1 MDVRVLG
8 ATVEYTNSVDESKY
22 KMFSSNHPI
31 FGFNRPQ
38 ELFVIDGMVNV
49 SATLSITVENLGT
62 NPSGVVDV
70 NVVLLH
76 DEYTYFEISNTTVQM
91 ASLAGGAENTVTVN
105 IVPSYAGNHTLQ
117 ITSTSTV
124 SDDNLGNDVRNQPF
138 TVGYEY
144 FNCDSST
151 AWTLG
156 SGWQISTDTFI
167 SQGRSCHA
175 GNGQSSNY
183 NNNALASMTTPVM
196 DLSDAIPNPSRT
208 SGLSFFY
215 TGSTEANDKLTILG
229 RIRLVLGPK
238 LVLFRYH

>member
-1 MDVRVLG
+1 MRIAAVALVLVFMLGTLGSTVPSALEKPTIMRNPSSGVDVRVLG
-8 ATVEYTNSVDESKY
+8 ATVEYTNSVDESRY

-76 DEYTYFEISNTTVQM
+76 DEYTYFEISNSTVQM

-124 SDDNLGNDVRNQPF
+124 
-138 TVGYEY
+138 
-144 FNCDSST
+144 
-151 AWTLG
+151 
-156 SGWQISTDTFI
+156 
-167 SQGRSCHA
+167 
-175 GNGQSSNY
+175 
-183 NNNALASMTTPVM
+183 
-196 DLSDAIPNPSRT
+196 
-208 SGLSFFY
+208 
-215 TGSTEANDKLTILG
+215 
-229 RIRLVLGPK
+229 
-238 LVLFRYH
+238 